1 MNVMKKMLLFILA
14 LMPIL
19 YSCKNDNEPEPAIGL
34 GTDPELN
41 ISEYTFGK
49 EGGHLE
55 VYSTIG
61 SDLMIYSSGPESK
74 VEWESDIPVL
84 EGEWYKV
91 TFTAGRINDIYSQ
104 KRIIT
109 IDVKPND
116 TGKERTIP
124 FDIMAGN
131 FGCQTSYKQAAE

>member
-1 MNVMKKMLLFILA
+1 M
-14 LMPIL
+14 
-19 YSCKNDNEPEPAIGL
+19 
-34 GTDPELN
+34 
-41 ISEYTFGK
+41 
-49 EGGHLE
+49 
-55 VYSTIG
+55 YSTIG

>member
-1 MNVMKKMLLFILA
+1 MKKILLFILA
-14 LMPIL
+14 LIPLL
-19 YSCKNDNEPEPAIGL
+19 YSCNNGNEEDIEGL

-61 SDLMIYSSGPESK
+61 RDLMIYSSGPESNI
-74 VEWESDIPVL
+74 EWESDIPVL

-91 TFTAGRINDIYSQ
+91 TFTAGRINGIYSR
-104 KRIIT
+104 KKIIT
-109 IDVKPND
+109 IDAKPND

-124 FDIMAGN
+124 LSIMAGN